1 MQSERRTSDLLADN
15 GTLAGDLQAAQSTIA
30 RLEREAGA
38 LRLRDTGGGGSGV
51 GDSPGKRSLMAGGG
65 AASDVTAV
73 GEAAAE
79 KTLRAVVSELQKS
92 LRQCEE
98 ERRADRLS
106 AQAAAREA
114 GAGLVRTREALAKA
128 EAALAA
134 RPLVE
139 DYQGVRR
146 QLRVLQRVA
155 FNAGGDDDGDDD
167 ERDDGPESTLGQV
180 EVMLAGR
187 VKVLETEL
195 VDTRGNLADSK
206 VQCIVV
212 NRPK

>member
-1 MQSERRTSDLLADN
+1 VQSERRTSDLLADN

-30 RLEREAGA
+30 RLEREAGV
-38 LRLRDTGGGGSGV
+38 LRLRDTGGGV

-65 AASDVTAV
+65 AASDVTAA

-79 KTLRAVVSELQKS
+79 KTLRTVVSELQKS
-92 LRQCEE
+92 LRECEE
-98 ERRADRLS
+98 GRRADRLS